1 MKKVKG
7 CRSSSTVCFAY
18 SQAMDRIDK
27 IISHTLFMECL
38 TENKTAEED
47 RIFCR
52 HDMTH
57 FLDVARIGT
66 IIAMEE
72 GLTIDRELIYGAAL
86 LHDIGKHR
94 QYKAG
99 VPHEQAS
106 AEIAPRI
113 LSDCGFTK
121 EETAVI
127 TEAILAH
134 RDAASALEKNLLGV
148 LYRADKLSRPC
159 FSCPA
164 SRECSWQESKK
175 NLKICY

>member
-1 MKKVKG
+1 MKKMKG
-7 CRSSSTVCFAY
+7 CRSSSIGCFAY

-27 IISHTLFMECL
+27 IISHTLFIECIK
-38 TENKTAEED
+38 ENRSAEED
-47 RIFCR
+47 RIFCC
-52 HDMTH
+52 HDMAH

-72 GLTIDRELIYGAAL
+72 GLNIDRELIYGAAL
-86 LHDIGKHR
+86 LHDIGKYR
-94 QYKAG
+94 QYKSD

-106 AEIAPRI
+106 AEIAPKI
-113 LSDCGFTK
+113 LSDCGFTQ

-127 TEAILAH
+127 IEAILAH
-134 RDAASALEKNLLGV
+134 RDSASALEKNLSGV

-164 SRECSWQESKK
+164 SPECNWKESKK
-175 NLKICY
+175 NLKINY

>member
-1 MKKVKG
+1 
-7 CRSSSTVCFAY
+7 
-18 SQAMDRIDK
+18 MDRIDK
-27 IISHTLFMECL
+27 IVSHALFIKCL
-38 TENKTAEED
+38 EENRSAEED

-52 HDMTH
+52 HDMAH

-72 GLTIDRELIYGAAL
+72 GLNIDRELIYGAAL

-94 QYKAG
+94 QYRSG

-106 AEIAPRI
+106 AEIAPSI

-134 RDAASALEKNLLGV
+134 RDSASALEKNLRGV

-159 FSCPA
+159 FSCSA
-164 SRECSWQESKK
+164 SGECSWQESKK
-175 NLKICY
+175 NLKINY